1 MLKYLIGAVLLI
13 LSVFAG
19 YVFSYKYYER
29 LKFYESF
36 CEFNKRFKTAVSF
49 SFRSFSAVT
58 EDCGKNKFTEA
69 LSEYK
74 ADKRK
79 NNGALQFLNEEERAY
94 FWNYAEN
101 IGTTDRKTQLNM
113 LEEAEKTVCE
123 KYKKCENDYK
133 KYKPIYIKLGFLFGL
148 IIFILI
154 L

>member
-1 MLKYLIGAVLLI
+1 MLKYLIGAVLLVI
-13 LSVFAG
+13 SVFAG

-29 LKFYESF
+29 LKFYEGF
-36 CEFNKRFKTAVSF
+36 CAFNKRFKTAVAFTSRAF
-49 SFRSFSAVT
+49 SSVID
-58 EDCGKNKFTEA
+58 DCGKNKFSVL

-74 ADKRK
+74 TNKRK

-94 FWNYAEN
+94 FWNYAES
-101 IGTTDRKTQLNM
+101 IGTTDRKTQLNL

-123 KYKKCENDYK
+123 KYTKCEIDYK
-133 KYKPIYIKLGFLFGL
+133 KYKPTCIKLGFLFGL